1 MAVWIVHASNLF
13 DTTDILGRRVTMTWA
28 QWDSHVLRWK
38 PWMHEF
44 VDLVQ
49 QAVERPSF
57 ISYDTD
63 DAKREI
69 YYAEGLIPDTGEL
82 LKVVVD
88 FSDPDLGRTIL
99 VYPVTTPKT
108 GEDRRWTQHA

>member
-1 MAVWIVHASNLF
+1 MPSNLF

-49 QAVERPSF
+49 QAVERSSF

-63 DAKREI
+63 DPKREI

-88 FSDPDLGRTIL
+88 FSDPDLGRTIP
-99 VYPVTTPKT
+99 VYPVTRPKA
-108 GEDRRWTQHA
+108 GETRRWPLLP